1 MADIQNVTLLCK
13 NSYESYVTDRFGKD
27 IKKSEVDDEHFEAT
41 VEVDLDPIFLG
52 WLSGLVGGIR
62 ALGPAKVVDRLREI
76 AATLD
81 GVYGRGQTGREHLQ

>member
-1 MADIQNVTLLCK
+1 MT
-13 NSYESYVTDRFGKD
+13 
-27 IKKSEVDDEHFEAT
+27 VD
-41 VEVDLDPIFLG
+41 VDLDPLFLG

-81 GVYGRGQTGREHLQ
+81 GVYGRSQTGREHLL